1 MLPTTLLILCAA
13 AAVSALPH
21 WPQPPRRLLANGT
34 DTNPFAGKKLFA
46 NPTWATKLNTTLN
59 AFVEQG
65 DEENAAKV
73 KAIQDIG
80 TFVWIT
86 DRAGLTNID
95 SAIASARAAKAA
107 TGVDQIVGLVLY
119 NLPDRDCSAGES
131 AGELSSADGGLALYK
146 TEFVAPYAAKLAAAP
161 DLTFAVVLEPDS
173 LGNLVTNTG
182 VAFCAQ
188 AADTYKQGIA
198 YAISSLQQDNVHLY
212 MDAAHG
218 GWLGW
223 DDNLE
228 PAAKI
233 FAEVVQKA
241 GNGTNR
247 IRGFS
252 TNVSNYNPF
261 QAAARENYT
270 EYSHSWDE
278 SHYASS
284 LAPHLAANGLPARF
298 IVDQGRVAQFGARA
312 AWGDWCNVAPSGFGA
327 VPGTPINNTLVDS
340 LVWVKPGG
348 ESDGECGLEG
358 APKPGVWFDD
368 YVQMLVKNADP
379 TVGRAATKLRASK

>member
-1 MLPTTLLILCAA
+1 MLPTILLTLCAA
-13 AAVSALPH
+13 AASVSALPH
-21 WPQPPRRLLANGT
+21 FPQVPKRLLTTRQANGT
-34 DTNPFAGKKLFA
+34 DTNPFTGKKLFA
-46 NPTWATKLNTTLN
+46 NPTWAAKLETTYD

-65 DEENAAKV
+65 DETNAAKV
-73 KAIQDIG
+73 RAVQDVG

-86 DRAGLTNID
+86 SRAGLTDID
-95 SAIASARAAKAA
+95 AAITSARAAKQA

-131 AGELSSADGGLALYK
+131 AGELSSADGGLEIYK
-146 TEFVAPYAAKLAAAP
+146 NEFITPYAEKVAAAT
-161 DLTFAVVLEPDS
+161 DLTFAIVLEPDS
-173 LGNLVTNTG
+173 LGNLVTNMG
-182 VAFCAQ
+182 VEFCAN
-188 AADTYKQGIA
+188 AADTYKEGIA
-198 YAISSLQQDNVHLY
+198 YAISSLQFDNVNLY
-212 MDAAHG
+212 IDAAHG

-241 GNGTNR
+241 GNNTK

-261 QAAARENYT
+261 LANPRENYT
-270 EYSHSWDE
+270 EYSNSYDE
-278 SHYASS
+278 SHYATS
-284 LAPHLAANGLPARF
+284 LAPHLEANGLPSRF
-298 IVDQGRVAQFGARA
+298 IIDQGRVAQFGARA

-327 VPGTPINNTLVDS
+327 VPGTTINNTLVDS

-358 APKPGVWFDD
+358 APKAGVWFDD

-379 TVGRAATKLRASK
+379 TVGRAASK

>member
-1 MLPTTLLILCAA
+1 MLRH
-13 AAVSALPH
+13 V
-21 WPQPPRRLLANGT
+21 
-34 DTNPFAGKKLFA
+34 
-46 NPTWATKLNTTLN
+46 
-59 AFVEQG
+59 
-65 DEENAAKV
+65 
-73 KAIQDIG
+73 
-80 TFVWIT
+80 
-86 DRAGLTNID
+86 D
-95 SAIASARAAKAA
+95 SA
-107 TGVDQIVGLVLY
+107 
-119 NLPDRDCSAGES
+119 
-131 AGELSSADGGLALYK
+131 
-146 TEFVAPYAAKLAAAP
+146 
-161 DLTFAVVLEPDS
+161 
-173 LGNLVTNTG
+173 
-182 VAFCAQ
+182 
-188 AADTYKQGIA
+188 
-198 YAISSLQQDNVHLY
+198 
-212 MDAAHG
+212 
-218 GWLGW
+218 
-223 DDNLE
+223 
-228 PAAKI
+228 AAKI

-358 APKPGVWFDD
+358 APKAGVWFDD

>member
-1 MLPTTLLILCAA
+1 MLATTLLTLCAA
-13 AAVSALPH
+13 AASVSALPH
-21 WPQPPRRLLANGT
+21 FPQVPKRLLRSNGT
-34 DTNPFAGKKLFA
+34 DTNPFTGKKLFA
-46 NPTWATKLNTTLN
+46 NPTWATKLEQTYD

-65 DEENAAKV
+65 DEANAAKV
-73 KAIQDIG
+73 RAIQDVG

-86 DRAGLTNID
+86 DRAGLSNID
-95 SAIASARAAKAA
+95 AAVASARAAKAA

-131 AGELSSADGGLALYK
+131 AGELSSADNGLEIYK
-146 TEFVAPYAAKLAAAP
+146 TEFIQPYAEKVAAAT
-161 DLTFAVVLEPDS
+161 DLTFAIVLEPDS
-173 LGNLVTNTG
+173 LGNLVTNMG
-182 VAFCAQ
+182 VEFCAN
-188 AADTYKQGIA
+188 AADTYKEGIA
-198 YAISSLQQDNVHLY
+198 YAISSLQFSNVNLY
-212 MDAAHG
+212 IDAAHG

-241 GNGTNR
+241 GNNTK

-261 QAAARENYT
+261 LANPRENYT
-270 EYSHSWDE
+270 EYSNSYDE

-284 LAPHLAANGLPARF
+284 LAPHLEANGLPARF
-298 IVDQGRVAQFGARA
+298 IIDQGRVAQYGARA
-312 AWGDWCNVAPSGFGA
+312 EWGDWCNVAPSGFGA
-327 VPGTPINNTLVDS
+327 VPGTTINNTLVDS

-348 ESDGECGLEG
+348 ESDGECGLAG
-358 APKPGVWFDD
+358 APKAGVWFDD

-379 TVGRAATKLRASK
+379 TVERAASK